1 MPRFQLG
8 RAKNSSQCRR
18 VRPKRT
24 SIRPK
29 LTSCTSSDKS
39 FSPAACRSRLRTRG
53 GLPEEALVV
62 WRRKSGNG
70 APAGVVVHA
79 AAGRHVG
86 WHRPGSRGN
95 RPKPRNF
102 PCPESVPRRTLVGRA
117 MMPRVYVRAPWSR
130 HVRPA
135 NLYGASQPAG
145 QAACPVARLCQQRQW
160 PTGRCGWIHGLERDV
175 AGDARRATATRV
187 AALTGSG
194 RPAAQGAGAGPPP
207 RHGTARLRWDWEPTR
222 ARPRDGSA

>member
-102 PCPESVPRRTLVGRA
+102 PCPESARAVLPLVGRGIRA
-117 MMPRVYVRAPWSR
+117 GRCARAPAPAPCRGRRPRWCLPSR
-130 HVRPA
+130 PRR
-135 NLYGASQPAG
+135 SQQTSCRSTGTMIRRGYDAG
-145 QAACPVARLCQQRQW
+145 IKIHA
-160 PTGRCGWIHGLERDV
+160 RCGA
-175 AGDARRATATRV
+175 AGGRV
-187 AALTGSG
+187 V
-194 RPAAQGAGAGPPP
+194 
-207 RHGTARLRWDWEPTR
+207 
-222 ARPRDGSA
+222 

>member
-39 FSPAACRSRLRTRG
+39 FSPAACRSRLRTRHEDSQSQKKCQARRPVEVSLLG
-53 GLPEEALVV
+53 SVA
-62 WRRKSGNG
+62 WRRQSGKRG
-70 APAGVVVHA
+70 APVGAVVHA
-79 AAGRHVG
+79 ARQAGRHVG

-102 PCPESVPRRTLVGRA
+102 PCPESARAVLHLSAAASGRA
-117 MMPRVYVRAPWSR
+117 DARWPTP
-130 HVRPA
+130 PPPP
-135 NLYGASQPAG
+135 PAG
-145 QAACPVARLCQQRQW
+145 DGGRAGACRPG
-160 PTGRCGWIHGLERDV
+160 PGGR
-175 AGDARRATATRV
+175 
-187 AALTGSG
+187 S
-194 RPAAQGAGAGPPP
+194 RPAADQQ
-207 RHGTARLRWDWEPTR
+207 EQ
-222 ARPRDGSA
+222 